1 MGIIMINI
9 KRTIV
14 GLLCVILL
22 VCSFIAFTRFTTVNA
37 ETAKYFSAE
46 EYTESDNL
54 LNYDGTLSK
63 SETIFTFAKEV
74 HYSEMAAF
82 IPDLSRVVPLQYLEN
97 DGTYSYFGKKYGFYI
112 AVDFF

>member
-1 MGIIMINI
+1 MSNV

-14 GLLCVILL
+14 GLLCVVLL

-46 EYTESDNL
+46 EYTQDDHL
-54 LNYDGTLSK
+54 LNADGSLSSK
-63 SETIFTFAKEV
+63 TIFTFADEV

-82 IPDLSRVVPLQYLEN
+82 IPDLSKVVPLQYLEN